1 MGCQCRGMRCQY
13 RGMGCQYRGMRCRDW
28 GMGEV
33 PDSAAQSY
41 IFRINVIVILGWVLR
56 SLQCYV
62 IDYS

>member
-1 MGCQCRGMRCQY
+1 M
-13 RGMGCQYRGMRCRDW
+13 DFNWKEVWDANTEVW
-28 GMGEV
+28 GAETGVWGEV